1 MRLETIKGLHRASLC
16 LAVGYID
23 RSQSTPETRE
33 KCEGI
38 VAKYLNDNGLKFDFT
53 KKPNRIIVKRTVRL
67 AEDVIFGGMELE
79 RAIQK
84 LEERLF

>member
-1 MRLETIKGLHRASLC
+1 MRLETTKGLHRASLC

-23 RSQSTPETRE
+23 RSQSTPDTRK

-38 VAKYLNDNGLKFDFT
+38 VADYLNNNGIKFDFT
-53 KKPNRIIVKRTVRL
+53 QKPNRIIVKRTVRI

-79 RAIQK
+79 CAIQK

>member
-16 LAVGYID
+16 LAVGYIQKSD
-23 RSQSTPETRE
+23 FARDTRE
-33 KCEGI
+33 KCEGV
-38 VAKYLNDNGLKFDFT
+38 VAKYLNDNGIKFDFT
-53 KKPNRIIVKRTVRL
+53 TKPNRVVVRL